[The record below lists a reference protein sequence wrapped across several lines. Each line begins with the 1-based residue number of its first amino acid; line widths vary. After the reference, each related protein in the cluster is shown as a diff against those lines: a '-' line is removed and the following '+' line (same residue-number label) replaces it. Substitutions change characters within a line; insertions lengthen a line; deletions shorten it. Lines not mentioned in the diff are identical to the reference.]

1 MTGLFDSL
9 ATVRASADI
18 GTVSREVAA
27 WQAHRDQFNAKING
41 YVRVTC
47 GITLPG
53 RSAGLGES
61 DLSGEARST
70 RCASLGG
77 SFHSTFCGLS
87 PCWTDFR
94 CLALH
99 RPGLAPAGDL
109 LSCCTT
115 RKKAKKRTPLPRPL
129 RGFPPSGDAVRGLR
143 KLALRAQT
151 CEALFPPVIT
161 SSRHVRGDRK
171 CR

>member
-1 MTGLFDSL
+1 MACGCGLIFRG
-9 ATVRASADI
+9 VGCKKIRQ
-18 GTVSREVAA
+18 VSRPAVFRLIRAGA
-27 WQAHRDQFNAKING
+27 GKDKG
-41 YVRVTC
+41 YVRVKC
-47 GITLPG
+47 VITLPG
-53 RSAGLGES
+53 RPAGLGES
-61 DLSGEARST
+61 HLSWEALST
-70 RCASLGG
+70 RCGNLGG

-87 PCWTDFR
+87 SCGTAFR

-129 RGFPPSGDAVRGLR
+129 RGFPPSGNAVRGLR